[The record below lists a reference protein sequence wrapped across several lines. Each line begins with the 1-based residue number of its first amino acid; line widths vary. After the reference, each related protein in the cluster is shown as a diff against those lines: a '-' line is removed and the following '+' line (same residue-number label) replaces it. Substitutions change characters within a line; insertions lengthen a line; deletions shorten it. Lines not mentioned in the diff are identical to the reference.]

1 MEVIKSKGI
10 NDILLFHCIS
20 SYPAKSEDYNLNMIK
35 TLKKN
40 FNTLVGLSD
49 HTLGTEAA
57 VAAVSLGAVAI
68 EKHFKLNKLDKTPDS
83 DFSIDP
89 SQLKELVTQVNSVWK
104 GLGSG
109 KFDRTSEEKKNI
121 IFRRSLYFI
130 KDLKEGHKISK
141 DDINCIRPGYGLA
154 PKYFKEVLSKKTKV
168 RVRKGD
174 RVTFKN
180 IE

>member
-1 MEVIKSKGI
+1 
-10 NDILLFHCIS
+10 
-20 SYPAKSEDYNLNMIK
+20 MIK
-35 TLKKN
+35 TLKKK

-104 GLGSG
+104 GL
-109 KFDRTSEEKKNI
+109 
-121 IFRRSLYFI
+121 
-130 KDLKEGHKISK
+130 
-141 DDINCIRPGYGLA
+141 
-154 PKYFKEVLSKKTKV
+154 V
-168 RVRKGD
+168 RVNLIEHRRKRTLYLEGLS
-174 RVTFKN
+174 
-180 IE
+180 IL